1 MSLYDELP
9 TPAAPLTGQL
19 VHEPYRIVVEEKISR
34 GASNIC
40 YAVRVYTGES
50 DTVGKPMI
58 LKEFYP
64 ISNDEEFYTTRD
76 AQQQL
81 HFLFSREDSEIRLK
95 EAVRR
100 QREAVK
106 NAYALQETLSNN
118 RQTTGVTVYP
128 IAAWGDEEQL
138 TYYTL
143 HKADWGDSLEKEPP
157 KNLREI
163 LRVMY
168 SAADSV
174 ARMNAQGYV
183 HGDLK
188 PENLLWVDRGTASSH
203 IVLFDFDC
211 SFDYKNRKY
220 PDIPRCTPGY
230 TAPELRSDRNNPRAV
245 FRPSLDVYALG
256 CILFRLIFDGDYPT
270 EADENSRSPEDAPLA
285 SRLKEKC
292 NTNKDWRGMLSEQQQ
307 RQLAA
312 ILWRSIRNERDP
324 RFLGRYGSPS
334 ALAAALG
341 DLLDNLGI
349 RQLPADH
356 VSRAS
361 YTMLSAEIIDKYPLY
376 RYKKADTPFLD
387 VVLAGISP
395 MRDAFLEHL
404 LSACQMLDTTLR
416 VHIISPHVQDYLNQI
431 LCTYPALGKVV
442 NMTLDDKPYCGEHYA
457 PDDTSIV
464 TEKLAELYFCDAP
477 ATADGI
483 SACLNGAEAD
493 YYLLVDTD
501 TDQNYLAAEQLAA
514 QRTASAFI
522 GYTDGRGDGF
532 GLRDLSKPD
541 TSPIGCNERFSVS
554 EQAFQSSIVERAFQ
568 VHRHY
573 SDANADEQR
582 LRQEFLAS
590 DAYNQSSSI
599 RAALSL
605 SYEAFSIGCDLK
617 QKQGIQ
623 TWNLRISEKGEAY
636 RRLLWLEHRAWC
648 AFMVMQGYTQPSREQ
663 IRAYAFRND
672 NDQKNTREKLHPCLC
687 PSRANG
693 LELPPPEHPDWDSE
707 AAESQYD
714 PLDRFSLF
722 FHRLCAD
729 KCTSTNMQPLLIAM
743 AAYAE
748 TDKEK
753 AFVSALQNA
762 CAAMLSGT
770 NKLWDDLQPP
780 ALSSDTLAKL
790 FDALTAESKFLH
802 EYNRYRDFKKS
813 DEDILKAASVIFQK
827 NNFCS

>member
-9 TPAAPLTGQL
+9 TPAAPLTGEL
-19 VHEPYRIVVEEKISR
+19 VHEPYRIVVEEVISR

-40 YAVRVYTGES
+40 YAVRVYTGKS

-58 LKEFYP
+58 LKEFCP
-64 ISNDEEFYTTRD
+64 NAKDKEFCVTRD

-81 HFLFSREDSEIRLK
+81 HFFFSREDSGSRLK
-95 EAVRR
+95 EAVHR
-100 QREAVK
+100 QREAVE
-106 NAYALQETLSNN
+106 NAYALQETLSNSQ
-118 RQTTGVTVYP
+118 QTTGVTVYP

-220 PDIPRCTPGY
+220 PDIPRSTEGY
-230 TAPELRSDRNNPRAV
+230 AAPELRHWDPTRQRFILKPA
-245 FRPSLDVYALG
+245 LDVYALG

-270 EADENSRSPEDAPLA
+270 EADENSRSPEDAPFA

-307 RQLAA
+307 RQLAG
-312 ILWRSIRNERDP
+312 ILWRSIRAERDP
-324 RFLGRYGSPS
+324 RLCGRYASPS
-334 ALAAALG
+334 VLAAELG
-341 DLLDNLGI
+341 DLLDTLGI

-376 RYKKADTPFLD
+376 RYRKADTPFLD

-416 VHIISPHVQDYLNQI
+416 VHLISPHVQDYLEQI

-442 NMTLDDKPYCGEHYA
+442 EITLHGRPYCGEHYA

-483 SACLNGAEAD
+483 RSCLTDGEAD

-514 QRTASAFI
+514 RRSTSAFI
-522 GYTDGRGDGF
+522 GYADGRGDGF
-532 GLRDLSKPD
+532 GLRDLPALN
-541 TSPIGCNERFSVS
+541 TAPIGCNERFSVS
-554 EQAFQSSIVERAFQ
+554 ERAFQSGIVERAFQ
-568 VHRHY
+568 VHLHY
-573 SDANADEQR
+573 SDANADERR
-582 LRQEFLAS
+582 LRQEFLAA

-617 QKQGIQ
+617 QAQGIA
-623 TWNLRISEKGEAY
+623 NFERCISERGDAY

-663 IRAYAFRND
+663 IRAYAFHNG
-672 NDQKNTREKLHPCLC
+672 NDQKNKREKLHPCLC

-693 LELPPPEHPDWDSE
+693 LELPPPGHPNWDRE
-707 AAESQYD
+707 EAESSYD

-729 KCTSTNMQPLLIAM
+729 RRSSTNMQPLLTVM

-748 TDKEK
+748 TGKEK
-753 AFVSALQNA
+753 AFVSDLQAA
-762 CAAMLSGT
+762 CAAMLNGN
-770 NKLWDDLQPP
+770 NKPWDDLQPP
-780 ALSSDTLAKL
+780 TFQSDTLAKL
-790 FDALTAESKFLH
+790 FDALTAESRYLH

-813 DEDILKAASVIFQK
+813 DEDILKAASAIFQK
-827 NNFCS
+827 K